1 MPTHASATHP
11 PAPSQGYLDPEV
23 FSLGLW
29 SHKADV
35 YSFGVVLLE
44 IATGRPAVIQMDDGT
59 RAHLRKVVG
68 GSMCFSQLTPLLS
81 LTIPSW
87 DLTPIACA
95 CYLHVRKAGDSFQA
109 PEGAHQR

>member
-1 MPTHASATHP
+1 MRTHASATHP

-44 IATGRPAVIQMDDGT
+44 IATGRPAVIQMDDGA
-59 RAHLRKVVG
+59 RVHLRKVGCTCGRWGALAQGGVHLQVVG
-68 GSMCFSQLTPLLS
+68 GCDCLLNVAS
-81 LTIPSW
+81 
-87 DLTPIACA
+87 A
-95 CYLHVRKAGDSFQA
+95 A
-109 PEGAHQR
+109 PARRW